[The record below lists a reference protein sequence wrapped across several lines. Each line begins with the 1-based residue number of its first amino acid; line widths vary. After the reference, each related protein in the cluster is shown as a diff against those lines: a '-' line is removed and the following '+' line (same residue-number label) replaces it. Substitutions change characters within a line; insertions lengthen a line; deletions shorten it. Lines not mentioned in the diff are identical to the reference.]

1 MKSFKYL
8 FAFSLIF
15 LLSSSIFAQTTVRI
29 GPRVTGNFNI
39 YNEKALQGT
48 WNGIGVGIGGAVD
61 VTFGKTIGL
70 LVNLTAFDMKNFSNS
85 QTIGNTTTENSLS
98 LAYLTID
105 PMFKAEFSG
114 FYMVGG
120 PSVGIK
126 LNSSGEITQSGN
138 GQNLLLNHINFETKS
153 IRFDIA
159 VGTGYTFKLSSD
171 MGLGTD
177 FMANI
182 PVTDTYNFP
191 GVSNSI
197 FSLKL
202 GVSLKFK
209 M

>member
-8 FAFSLIF
+8 LVFSF
-15 LLSSSIFAQTTVRI
+15 LFFMSANILAQTTVKI

-39 YNEKALQGT
+39 YNAKALQGT

-70 LVNLTAFDMKNFSNS
+70 MVNLTAFDMKNFSNS
-85 QTIGNTTTENSLS
+85 QTFGNTTVDNSLS

-105 PMFKAEFSG
+105 AMFKTEFSG

-120 PSVGIK
+120 PSIGIK
-126 LNSSGEITQSGN
+126 LNSSGETTQSGN
-138 GQNLLLNHINFETKS
+138 GQNAVQPINPETKS

-159 VGTGYTFKLSSD
+159 VGTGYNFKLSSD
-171 MGLGTD
+171 MWLGTD
-177 FMANI
+177 FMAYI

-191 GVSNSI
+191 GTSNSI

-202 GVSLKFK
+202 GASLRFK
-209 M
+209 I